1 MEIQDKDRN
10 KINPESNKSSSDNL
24 PKARNHLSE
33 NGLSMTLIDRTK
45 INYEDFEQALNITK
59 SQINTILK
67 FNKEKEISSY
77 KFLEE
82 QLQNMNNMLANM
94 NDYKSYIQEEKAK
107 VTKTLETFLDFQK
120 KYTGN
125 PTKLDEDLKLMSM
138 DIEEYEST
146 QNKITEEINQKTFEM
161 NSIIKE
167 FNQNIFNKVQASFNH
182 EHPSFAEILSIF
194 VGILLLK
201 EQATK
206 EEVYQVYST
215 FENFSR
221 LFTSF
226 KYENLTIESSKNILQ
241 KIDTIAKESPVK
253 NKPDDSQIQAMKTLF
268 VHYIKIV
275 SELSIITQN
284 YRRNEKNI
292 QKIKDISKTQNEKGK
307 GCLILEIKLLMDQI
321 NSFNEIIQILED
333 NINRKNNEIAYVY
346 GLQSTISQSYNKDL
360 IKEIDEE
367 TKRDFYKKDE
377 ETKKE

>member
-226 KYENLTIESSKNILQ
+226 KYENLKIESSKNILQ

>member
-367 TKRDFYKKDE
+367 TKIDFYKKDE